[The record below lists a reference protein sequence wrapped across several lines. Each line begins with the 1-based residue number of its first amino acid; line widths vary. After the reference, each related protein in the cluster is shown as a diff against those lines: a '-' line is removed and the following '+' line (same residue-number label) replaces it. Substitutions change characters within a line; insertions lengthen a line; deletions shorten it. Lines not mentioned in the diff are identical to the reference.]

1 MAVVFNGE
9 NVGIAIPSGM
19 LTLITKEITE
29 NGTYNASDES
39 VDGYSSV
46 TVNVEPVLQEKTAT
60 ENGDVTP
67 DAGYD
72 GLSKVVVNV
81 ASTGGLDKLNW
92 YCTNIKVLPT
102 FAGYRGESLD
112 DILNGVDTSLVS
124 DFSYKFD
131 RASGITS
138 LPELNTQNGTNFKYM
153 FNGATNL
160 QSVFEIDFAKAQSA
174 DYMFQGCSSL
184 PYVKIKNMDKNTKA
198 ITISN
203 MFVGADISGGVDGLD
218 LSKTTNL
225 GNFMKNSNIVEFVHL
240 ETSKC
245 TGFASAFYGCTK
257 LKTLALDLYS
267 ASGSSAFSSTL
278 YNTSSLENLT
288 LKNIRQ
294 TGLTIGSGTSY
305 GHLLTV
311 DSLVNTIKELWD
323 YSSGTA
329 TKTLTMGTAN
339 LEKIAN
345 VYVKLVDVTDEMIA
359 EDQYIASKKPC
370 VVCESTDEGAM
381 LITEYATSKMWTLA

>member
-9 NVGIAIPSGM
+9 NVGIAIPSEA

-29 NGTYNASDES
+29 NGTYDASDES
-39 VDGYSSV
+39 ADGYSSV

-67 DAGYD
+67 DEGYD

-92 YCTNIKVLPT
+92 YCTNMKRLPT
-102 FAGYRGESLD
+102 FGSYKGESLD
-112 DILNGVDTSLVS
+112 DILSGVDTSLVS
-124 DFSYKFD
+124 DFSYIFD
-131 RASGITS
+131 RTSGITS

-153 FNGATNL
+153 FNSATNL
-160 QSVFEIDFAKAQSA
+160 QSVFEIDFEKATSA

-184 PYVKIKNMDKNTKA
+184 SYVKFKNMDKNTKA

-203 MFVGADISGGVDGLD
+203 MFVGADISRGVDGLD
-218 LSKTTNL
+218 LSRTTNL

-245 TGFASAFYGCTK
+245 TGFAGAFSGCTK

-267 ASGSSAFSSTL
+267 ASSSAFSSTL
-278 YNTSSLENLT
+278 YDTSSLENLT
-288 LKNIRQ
+288 LKNIRR
-294 TGLTIGSGTSY
+294 TGLTIGAGATY
-305 GHLLTV
+305 GYRLTV

-323 YSSGTA
+323 YSSTTSA
-329 TKTLTMGTAN
+329 YTLTMGNVN
-339 LEKIAN
+339 LAKLTG
-345 VYVKLVDVTDEMIA
+345 VYVKLIDVTDEMISN
-359 EDQYIASKKPC
+359 DPYASNKKPC

-381 LITEYATSKMWTLA
+381 TIIEYATSKKWTLA